1 MDFNARLSHTAVEGL
16 GGGADTNESN
26 AANSTVANSVI
37 FRPIDPLQTSTDDE
51 ENSTATQKTP
61 LERLLAT
68 EKERGTFNQNYNVGI
83 NWKPFKGWT
92 FRSEFG
98 YGWKYDDTEQYW
110 GVDAV
115 SNSKYGNNGKPQAY
129 LLREKTNSWRNAN
142 TLTYENKDLFEGR
155 DRLNVLIGHEV
166 SSSFKKSVENVSVAF
181 PNTMN
186 ISEIKANMGTGTA
199 LPTQSTLGAKENMLS
214 FFGRANYTL
223 MDRYL
228 LTFTLRGDGS
238 SKFGKGNQ
246 WGLFPSAALAW
257 RISDETFMESVK
269 DWLSSLKLRLSFGT
283 AGNNRINSGLLNTT
297 YSLSGNDAR
306 YPAFGDAM
314 SSMLEHG
321 TNLYNPDLK
330 WETTVTRNLG
340 IDYGFWNN
348 RISGSI
354 DLYWNTTK
362 DLLMKTEIPS
372 TTGYNYQYRNFG
384 QTSNKGVEFSMSAVL
399 LDTKKYGLNFTF
411 NLAYNRNKI
420 DKLTTD
426 TPWQSSNW
434 AGSTISK
441 YEDFRVEEGGR
452 LGEVWGFKT
461 NGYYTVYDPVSN
473 PNGDLIWGDGEWTL
487 RDGLKDNSQTITG
500 GAYSPGGLK
509 LQCDENG
516 NPIKQRLGNTVAPLT
531 GGFGFN
537 GNVGN
542 FDFNLFFNYSLGN
555 VIINGTKL
563 ASSFRSGSRTGY
575 NLNNDFALG
584 NRYTWIDPET
594 GLNLASSSSAVLE
607 TYGSMT
613 EAGLRLNQL
622 NRNASIF
629 HPAAVTTM
637 QLIDYAVE
645 DASFLRINN
654 ITVGYTLPKTW
665 MKKAFLQN
673 VRIYLTGYNLF
684 CWTNYTG
691 ADPEVDTSSKRNALT
706 PGVDYAAYPKSRS
719 FVGGINITF

>member
-1 MDFNARLSHTAVEGL
+1 M
-16 GGGADTNESN
+16 
-26 AANSTVANSVI
+26 
-37 FRPIDPLQTSTDDE
+37 
-51 ENSTATQKTP
+51 
-61 LERLLAT
+61 ERLLAT

-142 TLTYENKDLFEGR
+142 TLTYENKDLFDGR

-257 RISDETFMESVK
+257 RISDETFMESAK

-654 ITVGYTLPKTW
+654 ITMGYTLPKTW
-665 MKKAFLQN
+665 VKKAFLQN